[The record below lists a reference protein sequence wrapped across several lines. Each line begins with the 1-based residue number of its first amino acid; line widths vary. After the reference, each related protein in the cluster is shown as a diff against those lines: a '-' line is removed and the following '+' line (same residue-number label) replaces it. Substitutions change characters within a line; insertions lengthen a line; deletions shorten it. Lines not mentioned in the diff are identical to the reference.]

1 VDKKYGDV
9 PTHDKDAYV
18 GKKHGDKVLKDDDRH
33 VGGAGHLPYP
43 APYPTA
49 HTTVEPR
56 HVGVGDKEVI
66 VDDHHPAGLK
76 DVKHVGDKRD
86 LGAGPLHT
94 EKPLSPRD
102 KHNKHKLADDQLTDV
117 KHVGDKYHN
126 DKGHDLGQNLG
137 QGYDDGAG
145 QKFKEKPLSPLD
157 KHDKHKKHGLFGKK
171 HDHDDESSSSSSD
184 DDGDKQKRGVDGQK
198 RTHLFGGKKRDA
210 DGRKHKKKRGL
221 FGKKHDDKPKVTDN
235 REHVVGVTHPT
246 TLPTP
251 DMNKVRDG
259 DVVSHGEKVRDKYE
273 LVEAD
278 HIGDKYLSKKG
289 WDLGQ
294 NLGKRYDDEDTYK
307 LKDEGRHYVPDNDKK
322 VEVVRPGETVTT
334 APTVVRDRD
343 APLAAPFAD
352 APVVGAPVVGAPV
365 VAVPAPGATHDERI
379 AVPSAHGERVYSHEH
394 KDGDR
399 HIGDKPPLH
408 REEGGILSDEH
419 RLDKASGVHA
429 ATEPTVESHKKP
441 GVITKVIEK
450 VKEKFS
456 SNKSSDTTPD
466 PAADKGQHWEKVP
479 DERAADGGHW
489 KDRAVEKG
497 DRHKSKETY

>member
-18 GKKHGDKVLKDDDRH
+18 GKKHGDKDKLKDDDRH

-43 APYPTA
+43 AAHTTA
-49 HTTVEPR
+49 HTAVEPR

-66 VDDHHPAGLK
+66 VDNHHPAGLK
-76 DVKHVGDKRD
+76 DVKHVGDKHRD
-86 LGAGPLHT
+86 LGA
-94 EKPLSPRD
+94 EKPLSP
-102 KHNKHKLADDQLTDV
+102 KHKLADDQLTDV
-117 KHVGDKYHN
+117 KHVGDKYHS
-126 DKGHDLGQNLG
+126 DKGKDLGQNLG

-145 QKFKEKPLSPLD
+145 QKFKEKPLSP

-171 HDHDDESSSSSSD
+171 HDHDDSSSSSSD
-184 DDGDKQKRGVDGQK
+184 DDADKQKLGADGQK

-221 FGKKHDDKPKVTDN
+221 FGKKHDHDKPKV
-235 REHVVGVTHPT
+235 EHVVAVD
-246 TLPTP
+246 PTP

-259 DVVSHGEKVRDKYE
+259 DVVSHGEKVKDKYE
-273 LVEAD
+273 LTEVD
-278 HIGDKYLSKKG
+278 HIGDKYISKKG

-294 NLGKRYDDEDTYK
+294 NLGKRYDDEDSYK
-307 LKDEGRHYVPDNDKK
+307 LKDEGRHLVPDNEKK
-322 VEVVRPGETVTT
+322 VVEIVRPGETVTT
-334 APTVVRDRD
+334 APTVRD

-352 APVVGAPVVGAPV
+352 APVGAPL
-365 VAVPAPGATHDERI
+365 VAIPAAGVTRDEGLS
-379 AVPSAHGERVYSHEH
+379 VPSAHGERVYSHEH
-394 KDGDR
+394 KDGVR
-399 HIGDKPPLH
+399 HIGDKPQLH

-429 ATEPTVESHKKP
+429 ATEPVAEEPHKK
-441 GVITKVIEK
+441 GVIGKVIEK
-450 VKEKFS
+450 VKEKLGAS
-456 SNKSSDTTPD
+456 KTVDTTPD

-479 DERAADGGHW
+479 DERTADGGHW
-489 KDRAVEKG
+489 KDRAVVEG